1 MRIIRTI
8 YTSIKGRSLTSSEST
23 SSNTGPSI
31 CSISSRL
38 VSERRNHT
46 SGRVSSQVGILE
58 GLDIP
63 GSRGFS
69 WIVSFS
75 RMRIRMTIPSPSRM
89 SMIIRHGKRRI
100 RTISQCSNLSTRCHD
115 VPISSETGMSSNDNT
130 SESGNL
136 LSTFASLSRSRMS
149 GRKSYVSIMDSRIR
163 RPSFGLR
170 RIHPLTSS
178 MYIDK
183 SDRLDGYII
192 KSSIR
197 LFKTRLKVSG
207 IVSVRSMP
215 IRLSLRSLR
224 RRVSH
229 FLRLQKCE
237 VCV

>member
-1 MRIIRTI
+1 MQIIRTT
-8 YTSIKGRSLTSSEST
+8 YTSIKGRSLIFSGST
-23 SSNTGPSI
+23 SSNTGHSI
-31 CSISSRL
+31 CSILSRL
-38 VSERRNHT
+38 VSVHRNHT
-46 SGRVSSQVGILE
+46 SGRVSSRVGILE

-115 VPISSETGMSSNDNT
+115 VPISSETGMSSSDNT

-136 LSTFASLSRSRMS
+136 LSTFASLSRFRMS
-149 GRKSYVSIMDSRIR
+149 GRKSYVSIMDSQIQ

-170 RIHPLTSS
+170 RIRHLTSS
-178 MYIDK
+178 MYTGK
-183 SDRLDGYII
+183 SDPLDGYII

-197 LFKTRLKVSG
+197 LYKTRHPRSG
-207 IVSVRSMP
+207 IVSVRYMP
-215 IRLSLRSLR
+215 IPHSRRSLR

-229 FLRLQKCE
+229 FLRLQK
-237 VCV
+237 